1 LNLQARPEAPT
12 IQAEIEQAVGDLG
25 NFYETALSSVRAPNS
40 IMSNGYL
47 QMTKAGIFRGSGKTR
62 LALEVGTRQLA
73 HFALIC
79 LILAD
84 TVQFVTE
91 LPKIPLDNLKGV
103 TMRTLLE
110 KGFLA
115 GLGLLSM
122 TREKAQKVVEELTHE
137 GELQKGEMKQ
147 WVDQLSDRGE
157 EERQALRK
165 LIRDEMK
172 KVLDEVGFATKEDIQ
187 KLLDKQN

>member
-1 LNLQARPEAPT
+1 
-12 IQAEIEQAVGDLG
+12 
-25 NFYETALSSVRAPNS
+25 
-40 IMSNGYL
+40 M
-47 QMTKAGIFRGSGKTR
+47 K
-62 LALEVGTRQLA
+62 
-73 HFALIC
+73 
-79 LILAD
+79 
-84 TVQFVTE
+84 
-91 LPKIPLDNLKGV
+91 
-103 TMRTLLE
+103 TLLE

-165 LIRDEMK
+165 LVRDEMK

-187 KLLDKQN
+187 KLLDKQG